1 MNKPQ
6 VRQRSPEE
14 KKDYLLR
21 LLLDY
26 YFGMQNVGEVG
37 DDLVNLIELYRK
49 NFYGITNNK

>member
-1 MNKPQ
+1 MNKPT
-6 VRQRSPEE
+6 VRQRSLEE
-14 KKDYLLR
+14 EKDYLIR

-49 NFYGITNNK
+49 NLNED